1 MEPVGWT
8 PDKTR
13 FILSFFSSPDAP
25 SEDDVCDAEEITE
38 NFRDGKEKKKKN
50 ATHPSTQPDET
61 LDKMN
66 VIPSLKR
73 TTARRRTERKNN
85 SKKSKPSSF
94 SNAGVV
100 VVQVREK
107 KLKTFFV

>member
-38 NFRDGKEKKKKN
+38 NFRGRKGEEEEERNKPIDADG
-50 ATHPSTQPDET
+50 
-61 LDKMN
+61 
-66 VIPSLKR
+66 
-73 TTARRRTERKNN
+73 
-85 SKKSKPSSF
+85 
-94 SNAGVV
+94 
-100 VVQVREK
+100 
-107 KLKTFFV
+107 